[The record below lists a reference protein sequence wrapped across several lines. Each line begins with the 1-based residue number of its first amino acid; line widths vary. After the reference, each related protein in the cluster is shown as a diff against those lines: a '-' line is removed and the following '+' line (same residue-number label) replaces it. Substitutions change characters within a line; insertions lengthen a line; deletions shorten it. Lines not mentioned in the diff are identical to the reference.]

1 MIQSL
6 AHSDQSVATV
16 ARKDF
21 IVLWQD
27 LTARQALDAIRSGSH
42 APGAAGSGE
51 PERPDHVENGERIVY
66 FYIVDEQEHLVGV
79 VPTRHLLSAGL
90 QQRLSDI
97 MIRRVVTIPDT
108 ATILDACEFFVMYRF
123 LAFPVVD
130 DQQHI
135 VGIVDVSMFT
145 DEVFDIAERQKT
157 NEVFELIGFR
167 VAQVR
172 DASPARVFRFR
183 FPWLLATI
191 SSGIFCALL
200 AGVFEATLAQ
210 SIVLTF
216 FITLILGL
224 GESVSSQSMAVTI
237 QALRASRPTLRWYSK
252 TLRRELKTAVLLGL
266 SCGAIVALIAGLW
279 RQEAAPALVLGGSIV
294 LSLCSACV
302 TGLSVPTLLHALR
315 LDPKIAA
322 GPVTFALTDI
332 LTLLF
337 YFTLAALWL

>member
-6 AHSDQSVATV
+6 AHSDRPVTTV

-21 IVLWQD
+21 VVLRQD
-27 LTARQALDAIRSGSH
+27 LTVQRALDAIRLR
-42 APGAAGSGE
+42 E
-51 PERPDHVENGERIVY
+51 LGERIVY
-66 FYIVDEQEHLVGV
+66 FYIVDEQDRLVGV
-79 VPTRHLLSAGL
+79 VPTRRLLTAAIE
-90 QQRLSDI
+90 QRISDI
-97 MIRRVVTIPDT
+97 MVQHVMTISHT
-108 ATILDACEFFVMYRF
+108 ATILDACEFFVLYRF

-130 DQQHI
+130 EQQHI

-157 NEVFELIGFR
+157 DEVFEILGFR

-172 DASPARVFRFR
+172 DASPARVFRYR

-191 SSGIFCALL
+191 SSGILCALL
-200 AGVFEATLAQ
+200 AGVFETTLAQ
-210 SIVLTF
+210 SLVLTF

-237 QALRASRPTLRWYSK
+237 QALRAARPTLRWYLR
-252 TLRRELKTAVLLGL
+252 TLRRELKTALLLGIT
-266 SCGAIVALIAGLW
+266 CGTLVALIAGLW
-279 RQEAAPALVLGGSIV
+279 RWEATPALVIGGSIG

-302 TGLSVPTLLHALR
+302 TGLTVPALLHALR

-332 LTLLF
+332 FTLLF

>member
-1 MIQSL
+1 MIQSF
-6 AHSDQSVATV
+6 AHSDRPVTTV
-16 ARKDF
+16 TRKDF
-21 IVLWQD
+21 IVLREN
-27 LTARQALDAIRSGSH
+27 LTVQEALDVIR
-42 APGAAGSGE
+42 
-51 PERPDHVENGERIVY
+51 RRQLGERIVY
-66 FYIVDEQEHLVGV
+66 FYIVDEQDHLVGV
-79 VPTRHLLSAGL
+79 VPTRRLLTAAL
-90 QQRLSDI
+90 EERISDI
-97 MIRRVVTIPDT
+97 MVQRVVTIPHT
-108 ATILDACEFFVMYRF
+108 ATVLDACELFVLYRF

-157 NEVFELIGFR
+157 DEVFEIIGFR

-191 SSGIFCALL
+191 SSGILCAML
-200 AGVFEATLAQ
+200 AGAFETTLAE
-210 SIVLTF
+210 SLVLTF

-237 QALRASRPTLRWYSK
+237 QALRATRPTLRWYLR
-252 TLRRELKTAVLLGL
+252 TLRRELNTAVLLGL
-266 SCGAIVALIAGLW
+266 SCGTIVALIAGLW
-279 RQEAAPALVLGGSIV
+279 RWEAAPAMVIGGSIV
-294 LSLCSACV
+294 LSLCSACIS
-302 TGLSVPTLLHALR
+302 GLSVPTLLHALR

-322 GPVTFALTDI
+322 GPLTFALTDI

-337 YFTLAALWL
+337 YFTLATLWL

>member
-6 AHSDQSVATV
+6 AHSDRPVTGV

-21 IVLWQD
+21 IVLRQN
-27 LTARQALDAIRSGSH
+27 LTVQEALDAIRRR
-42 APGAAGSGE
+42 E
-51 PERPDHVENGERIVY
+51 LGERIVY
-66 FYIVDEQEHLVGV
+66 FYIVDEQDHLVGV
-79 VPTRHLLSAGL
+79 VPTRRLLTAAIE
-90 QQRLSDI
+90 QRLSDI
-97 MIRRVVTIPDT
+97 MVQRVVTIPHT
-108 ATILDACEFFVMYRF
+108 ATVLDACEFFVLYRF

-157 NEVFELIGFR
+157 DEVFEIIGFR

-191 SSGIFCALL
+191 SSGILCAML
-200 AGVFEATLAQ
+200 AGAFETTLAE
-210 SIVLTF
+210 SLVLTF

-237 QALRASRPTLRWYSK
+237 QALRATRPTLRWYLR

-266 SCGAIVALIAGLW
+266 ACGTIVALIAGLW
-279 RQEAAPALVLGGSIV
+279 RWEAAPALVIGGSIV
-294 LSLCSACV
+294 LSLCSACIS
-302 TGLSVPTLLHALR
+302 GLSVPTLLHALR
-315 LDPKIAA
+315 LDPRIAA
-322 GPVTFALTDI
+322 GPLTFALTDI
-332 LTLLF
+332 FTLLF
-337 YFTLAALWL
+337 YFTLATLWL

>member
-6 AHSDQSVATV
+6 AHSDRSVTTV

-21 IVLWQD
+21 IVLRQN
-27 LTARQALDAIRSGSH
+27 LTVQEALDTIR
-42 APGAAGSGE
+42 
-51 PERPDHVENGERIVY
+51 RRQLGERIVY
-66 FYIVDEQEHLVGV
+66 FYIVDEKHRLVGV
-79 VPTRHLLSAGL
+79 VPTRRLLTAAL
-90 QQRLSDI
+90 EERISDI
-97 MIRRVVTIPDT
+97 MVQRVVTIPHT
-108 ATILDACEFFVMYRF
+108 ATVLDACELFVLYRF

-157 NEVFELIGFR
+157 DEVFEIIGFR

-191 SSGIFCALL
+191 SSGILCAML
-200 AGVFEATLAQ
+200 AGAFETTLAE
-210 SIVLTF
+210 SLVLTF

-237 QALRASRPTLRWYSK
+237 QALRATRPTWRWYLR
-252 TLRRELKTAVLLGL
+252 TVRRELRTAVLLGL
-266 SCGAIVALIAGLW
+266 SCGTIVALIAGLW
-279 RQEAAPALVLGGSIV
+279 RWEAAPALVIGGSIV
-294 LSLCSACV
+294 LSLCSACIS
-302 TGLSVPTLLHALR
+302 GLSVPTLLHALR

-322 GPVTFALTDI
+322 GPMTFALTDI

-337 YFTLAALWL
+337 YFTLATLWL

>member
-6 AHSDQSVATV
+6 AHSDRPVTTV

-21 IVLWQD
+21 IVLRQD
-27 LTARQALDAIRSGSH
+27 LTVQQALDAIRRR
-42 APGAAGSGE
+42 E
-51 PERPDHVENGERIVY
+51 IGERIVY

-79 VPTRHLLSAGL
+79 VPTRRLLTAAL
-90 QQRLSDI
+90 EQRISDI
-97 MIRRVVTIPDT
+97 MVQRVVTIPHT
-108 ATILDACEFFVMYRF
+108 ATVLDACEFFVLYRF

-157 NEVFELIGFR
+157 DEVFEIIGFR

-172 DASPARVFRFR
+172 DASPVRVFRFR

-191 SSGIFCALL
+191 SSGILCAML
-200 AGVFEATLAQ
+200 AGAFETTLAE
-210 SIVLTF
+210 SLVLTF

-237 QALRASRPTLRWYSK
+237 QALRATRPTLRWYFR
-252 TLRRELKTAVLLGL
+252 TLRRESKTAVLLGL
-266 SCGAIVALIAGLW
+266 SCGTLVALIAGLW
-279 RQEAAPALVLGGSIV
+279 RWEAAPALVIGGSIV
-294 LSLCSACV
+294 LSLCSACIS
-302 TGLSVPTLLHALR
+302 GLSVPTLLHALR
-315 LDPKIAA
+315 WTRRSPPA
-322 GPVTFALTDI
+322 P
-332 LTLLF
+332 
-337 YFTLAALWL
+337 

>member
-6 AHSDQSVATV
+6 AHSDRSIATV

-21 IVLWQD
+21 IVLREN
-27 LTARQALDAIRSGSH
+27 LTVQEALDTIR
-42 APGAAGSGE
+42 
-51 PERPDHVENGERIVY
+51 RRQLGERIVY
-66 FYIVDEQEHLVGV
+66 FYIVDEQHHLVGV
-79 VPTRHLLSAGL
+79 VPTRRLLTAAL
-90 QQRLSDI
+90 EERISDI
-97 MIRRVVTIPDT
+97 MVQRVVTIPHT
-108 ATILDACEFFVMYRF
+108 ATVLDACELFVLYRF

-145 DEVFDIAERQKT
+145 DEVFNIAERQKT
-157 NEVFELIGFR
+157 DEVFELIGFR
-167 VAQVR
+167 MAQVR
-172 DASPARVFRFR
+172 DASPMRVFRYR

-191 SSGIFCALL
+191 TSGILCALL

-224 GESVSSQSMAVTI
+224 GESVSSQFMAVTI
-237 QALRASRPTLRWYSK
+237 QALRAARPTLRWYLR
-252 TLRRELKTAVLLGL
+252 TLRRESKTALLLGI
-266 SCGAIVALIAGLW
+266 SCGATVALIAGLW
-279 RQEAAPALVLGGSIV
+279 RWEVAPALVIGSSIV
-294 LSLCSACV
+294 LSLCSACLS
-302 TGLSVPTLLHALR
+302 GLTVPTLLHALR

-322 GPVTFALTDI
+322 GPLTFALTDI
-332 LTLLF
+332 LTLSF

>member
-1 MIQSL
+1 MMQNL
-6 AHSDQSVATV
+6 AHSDQPVTAV

-21 IVLWQD
+21 VVLRQD
-27 LTARQALDAIRSGSH
+27 LTVQQALDAIRL
-42 APGAAGSGE
+42 
-51 PERPDHVENGERIVY
+51 RDLGERIVY
-66 FYIVDEQEHLVGV
+66 FYIVDEQDRLVGV
-79 VPTRHLLSAGL
+79 VPTRRLLTAAIEH
-90 QQRLSDI
+90 RISDI
-97 MIRRVVTIPDT
+97 MVQHIITISHT
-108 ATILDACEFFVMYRF
+108 ATILDACEFFVLYRF

-130 DQQHI
+130 EQQHI

-157 NEVFELIGFR
+157 DEVFEILGFR

-172 DASPARVFRFR
+172 DASPARVFRYR

-191 SSGIFCALL
+191 SSGILCALL

-210 SIVLTF
+210 SLVLTF

-237 QALRASRPTLRWYSK
+237 QALRTARPTLRWYLR
-252 TLRRELKTAVLLGL
+252 TLRRELKTALLLGIT
-266 SCGAIVALIAGLW
+266 CGTLVALIAGLW
-279 RQEAAPALVLGGSIV
+279 RWEATPAMVIGASIV

-302 TGLSVPTLLHALR
+302 TGLTVPTLLHALR

-332 LTLLF
+332 FTLLF

>member
-6 AHSDQSVATV
+6 AHSDRPVTTV

-21 IVLWQD
+21 IVLRQD
-27 LTARQALDAIRSGSH
+27 LTVQQALDAIRRR
-42 APGAAGSGE
+42 E
-51 PERPDHVENGERIVY
+51 IGERIVY

-79 VPTRHLLSAGL
+79 VPTRRLLTAAL
-90 QQRLSDI
+90 EQRISDI
-97 MIRRVVTIPDT
+97 MVQRVVTIPHT
-108 ATILDACEFFVMYRF
+108 ATVLDACEFFVLYRF

-157 NEVFELIGFR
+157 DEVFEIIGFR

-172 DASPARVFRFR
+172 DASPVRVFRFR

-191 SSGIFCALL
+191 SSGILCAML
-200 AGVFEATLAQ
+200 AGAFETTLAE
-210 SIVLTF
+210 SLVLTF

-237 QALRASRPTLRWYSK
+237 QALRATRPTLRWYFR

-266 SCGAIVALIAGLW
+266 SCGTLVALIAGLW
-279 RQEAAPALVLGGSIV
+279 RWEAAPALVIGGSIV
-294 LSLCSACV
+294 LSLCSACIS
-302 TGLSVPTLLHALR
+302 GLSVPTLLHALR

-322 GPVTFALTDI
+322 GPLTFALTDI
-332 LTLLF
+332 LTLSF